1 MNCKK
6 DNGNEMKLLIGI
18 TGASGFPLAVRLLYE
33 LGERRIERH
42 LVISESAK
50 KVMKRESELSLDDL
64 KELSEF
70 WYEPDDIESKI
81 CSGGFP
87 IDGMIIIPCSMN
99 TLAKIA
105 SGIEDNT
112 ITRAAS
118 VNLKQERPVI
128 LVPRDTP
135 LTLPQLE
142 NMVKAKRAG
151 CSIVLPVLNHY
162 IKPKSIMDLEN
173 YVVGRILELLGIEHS
188 LYKKWGVN
196 E

>member
-1 MNCKK
+1 
-6 DNGNEMKLLIGI
+6 MKIIVAI
-18 TGASGFPLAVRLLYE
+18 TGASGFPLAIRLLDE
-33 LGERRIERH
+33 LGNKKIERH
-42 LVISESAK
+42 LVVSENARV
-50 KVMKRESELSLDDL
+50 VMEKESKLSLDDL
-64 KELSEF
+64 RALSEF
-70 WYEPDDIESKI
+70 WYEPKDVGSKI
-81 CSGGFP
+81 CSGGFSV
-87 IDGMIIIPCSMN
+87 DGMVVIPCSMN

-105 SGIEDNT
+105 NGIEDNA

-151 CSIVLPVLNHY
+151 CSIVPPVMNYY

-173 YVVGRILELLGIEHS
+173 YIIGRIFELLRIEHS
-188 LYKKWGVN
+188 LYKKWEG
-196 E
+196 